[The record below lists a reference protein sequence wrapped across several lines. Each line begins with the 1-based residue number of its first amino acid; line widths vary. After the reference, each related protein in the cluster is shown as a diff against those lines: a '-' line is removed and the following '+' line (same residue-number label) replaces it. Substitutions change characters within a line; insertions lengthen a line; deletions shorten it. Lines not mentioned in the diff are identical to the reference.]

1 MKTKFLWRCLAVV
14 LVSLIVLAA
23 LSGCNNPADDA
34 NDDTEPTEETTVDP
48 TNSSIEETTADPN
61 EFVYPENVSFKGREF
76 RILNCTRNQWNMLAY
91 ITADS
96 MTGEEVN
103 DATFTRQVKVSEAFD
118 CKIIETNVSIYD
130 LKKELE
136 KVVLSGEVAYDAA
149 YQRADETISGILD
162 NSYIPLDTISNIH
175 LERNYWSQDLLD
187 VSSLNKTHYFAASD
201 LQLMSFDGVW
211 CIYFNAEILKNKG
224 IDAPYQLVKDGKW
237 TLDEL
242 HVLASQA
249 CDLGPDESWNY
260 NPAGEC
266 VYGFAT
272 FRDGIPKLL
281 FGIEALFGGKDAS
294 DLPYLACTEMGFTE
308 RALKLAE
315 FCGEAGAYFYAQAST
330 GNGDAYD
337 QMFIDERSVFCGAE
351 IKFAQ
356 TLRGVGM
363 NYGMLPFPKYSVDQ
377 ESYHT
382 TMINYLPVM
391 TIPTT
396 NNSPE
401 DIGLIMDALSY
412 EAHLTMADVYYGNR
426 VSLKGTGE
434 DTANDVAMLEIM
446 RETRSLDPIVVL
458 GFGSGSTLIDQITWC
473 VGGGRTNIE
482 STVAKFS
489 GPSITQIT
497 ELRSKLTE

>member
-1 MKTKFLWRCLAVV
+1 MKTKFLWRSLAAV
-14 LVSLIVLAA
+14 LVCLMMLSVLA
-23 LSGCNNPADDA
+23 GCSNNTDGE
-34 NDDTEPTEETTVDP
+34 NDDTTPSPADSTSDP
-48 TNSSIEETTADPN
+48 AVSTPEETTADPN
-61 EFVYPENVSFKGREF
+61 EFVYPEDVKFNGKEF
-76 RILNCTRNQWNMLAY
+76 HILNCTRDQWNMIAY
-91 ITADS
+91 ITAES

-103 DATFTRQVKVSEAFD
+103 DATFLRQVKVEEAFG
-118 CKIIETNVSIYD
+118 CEIIEKNVSIYD
-130 LKKELE
+130 LKKELD
-136 KVVLSGEVAYDAA
+136 KTILSGEYAYDAA
-149 YQRADETISGILD
+149 YQRADETIAGILD
-162 NSYIPLDTISNIH
+162 NSFIPLDEVENIH

-187 VSSLNKTHYFAASD
+187 VSSLDNTHYFAASD

-237 TLDEL
+237 TLDQL
-242 HVLASQA
+242 HSIAAQA
-249 CDLGPDESWNY
+249 CELGPDESWNY
-260 NPAGEC
+260 DAAGQC

-281 FGIEALFGGKDAS
+281 FGLEAMFGGKDAA
-294 DLPYLACTEMGFTE
+294 DLPYLACTEVGFTD

-315 FCGEAGAYFYAQAST
+315 FCGEAGTYFYAQPST

-337 QMFIDERSVFCGAE
+337 QMFMDERSVFCGAE
-351 IKFAQ
+351 IQFAQ
-356 TLRGVGM
+356 KLRGVGM
-363 NYGMLPFPKYSVDQ
+363 NYGMLPYPKFSESQD
-377 ESYHT
+377 SYHT
-382 TMINYLPVM
+382 TMINYLPVL

-396 NNSPE
+396 NSSPE

-426 VSLKGTGE
+426 VSLKGTGD

-446 RETRSLDPIVVL
+446 RNTRSLDPFVIL
-458 GFGSGSTLIDQITWC
+458 GLGSTLVDQVTYC

-497 ELRSKLTE
+497 ELRNKLSD

>member
-1 MKTKFLWRCLAVV
+1 MKTRFVWRCLVVV
-14 LVSLIVLAA
+14 LVSLMILSVL
-23 LSGCNNPADDA
+23 LGCSNNTGDV
-34 NDDTEPTEETTVDP
+34 NDGTEPSGETTPDPAVSNPPEETTVDP
-48 TNSSIEETTADPN
+48 NV
-61 EFVYPENVSFKGREF
+61 FVYPEDVNFNGKEF
-76 RILNCTRNQWNMLAY
+76 TILNCTRNQWNMIAY
-91 ITADS
+91 ITAES

-103 DATFTRQVKVSEAFD
+103 DATFLRQVGVEEALG
-118 CKIIETNVSIYD
+118 CKIIEKNVSIYD
-130 LKKELE
+130 LKAELE
-136 KVVLSGEVAYDAA
+136 KTVLSGEYAYDAA
-149 YQRADETISGILD
+149 YQRADETIAGILD
-162 NSYIPLDTISNIH
+162 NSFIPLDDVYNIH
-175 LERNYWSQDLLD
+175 LDRTYWSQDLLD
-187 VSSLNKTHYFAASD
+187 VSSLNNTHYFAASD

-211 CIYFNAEILKNKG
+211 CIYFNAEILKDKG
-224 IDAPYQLVKDGKW
+224 IEAPYQLVKTGKW
-237 TLDEL
+237 TLDQL
-242 HVLASQA
+242 HSIAAQA

-260 NPAGEC
+260 DAAGQC

-272 FRDGIPKLL
+272 FRDGIPKFL
-281 FGIEALFGGKDAS
+281 FGLEALFGGKDAS

-315 FCGEAGAYFYAQAST
+315 FCGEAGAYFYAQPST

-351 IKFAQ
+351 IQFAQ
-356 TLRGVGM
+356 KLRGVGM
-363 NYGMLPFPKYSVDQ
+363 NYGMLPYPKYSESQ
-377 ESYHT
+377 ETYHT
-382 TMINYLPVM
+382 TMINYLPVL

-396 NNSPE
+396 NSSPE

-446 RETRSLDPIVVL
+446 RNTRSLDPFVIL
-458 GFGSGSTLIDQITWC
+458 GLGSTLVDQVTWC

-489 GPSITQIT
+489 GPSITKIT
-497 ELRSKLTE
+497 ELRSKLTQ